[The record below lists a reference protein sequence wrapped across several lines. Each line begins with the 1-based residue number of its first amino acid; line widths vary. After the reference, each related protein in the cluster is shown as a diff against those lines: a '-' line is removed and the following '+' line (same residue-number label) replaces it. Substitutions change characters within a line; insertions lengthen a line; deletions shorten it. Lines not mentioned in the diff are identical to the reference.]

1 MQKITPF
8 LWFDNQAEEAVKF
21 YCSIFPNAKIGKLS
35 AFVSSFELEGLHF
48 TALNG
53 GPHYKFSGA
62 ISLYVNCETQAE
74 VDDYWDKL
82 SDGGSI
88 QMCGWL
94 KDKFGLSWQI
104 IPSALPKL
112 MSDPD
117 RDKANRVMQAMLQM
131 KKIDTAELERAYSMA

>member
-53 GPHYKFSGA
+53 GPHYQFSGA

-74 VDDYWDKL
+74 VDHYWEKL
-82 SDGGSI
+82 GAGGEH
-88 QMCGWL
+88 QQCGWL
-94 KDKFGLSWQI
+94 KDKFGISWQI
-104 IPSALPKL
+104 IPAALPRL
-112 MSDPD
+112 LNDPD
-117 RDKANRVMQAMLQM
+117 RTKADRAMQAMMQM
-131 KKIDTAELERAYSMA
+131 QKIDIAGLERAFAG

>member
-8 LWFDNQAEEAVKF
+8 LWFDNQAEEAVQF

-74 VDDYWDKL
+74 VDHYWEKL
-82 SDGGSI
+82 GEGGEH
-88 QMCGWL
+88 QQCGWL
-94 KDKFGLSWQI
+94 KDRFGISWQI
-104 IPSALPKL
+104 IPSALPRL
-112 MSDPD
+112 LNDPD
-117 RDKANRVMQAMLQM
+117 RTSADRAMQAMMQM
-131 KKIDTAELERAYSMA
+131 QKIDIAGLERAFAG

>member
-62 ISLYVNCETQAE
+62 ISLYVNCETQGE
-74 VDDYWDKL
+74 VDHYWEKL
-82 SDGGSI
+82 GEGGEH
-88 QMCGWL
+88 QQCGWL
-94 KDKFGLSWQI
+94 KDRFGISWQI
-104 IPSALPKL
+104 IPSALPRL
-112 MSDPD
+112 LNDPD
-117 RDKANRVMQAMLQM
+117 RASADRAMQAMMQM
-131 KKIDTAELERAYSMA
+131 QKIDVGGLERAFAG